1 MNMSEQLRMFDSELA
16 DWVKR
21 VWRKIESE
29 KRREIIDTLAQMGRA
44 ALSETNQ
51 SIGESK
57 TNEL

>member
-1 MNMSEQLRMFDSELA
+1 MSEQLRMYDSELT

-21 VWRKIESE
+21 VWRKIEPE
-29 KRREIIDTLAQMGRA
+29 KRREIIDTLAQMGSS

-51 SIGESK
+51 SIRESK

>member
-1 MNMSEQLRMFDSELA
+1 MSEQLRMFDSKLT

-21 VWRKIESE
+21 VWRKIEPE

-51 SIGESK
+51 SIRESK

>member
-1 MNMSEQLRMFDSELA
+1 MSEQLRMYDSELT

-21 VWRKIESE
+21 VWRKIEPE
-29 KRREIIDTLAQMGRA
+29 KRREIIDTLAQMGRS

-51 SIGESK
+51 SIREPK